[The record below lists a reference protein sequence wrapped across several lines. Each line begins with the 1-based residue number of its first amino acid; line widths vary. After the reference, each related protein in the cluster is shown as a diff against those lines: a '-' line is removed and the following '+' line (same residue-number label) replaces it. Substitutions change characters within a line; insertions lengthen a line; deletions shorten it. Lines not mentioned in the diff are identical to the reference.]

1 MEAKEVIQKILSEA
15 EAQAAAI
22 AAKARQQDEAA
33 AADLNAELAEF
44 DKQTDELAAKA
55 GEEKRARILA
65 AARMAASRE
74 MLAEKRKL
82 MDDLFDAFRN
92 RLDSLPDH
100 EYRALMADLMKKAVL
115 HGDEEVL
122 IGRHE
127 NRIDQGLVDKV
138 NSSLGDKGRLKFS
151 SERADCDKGFIL
163 ARGNVR
169 TNVSVAVLIEQA
181 RTEIENKLAARLFH

>member
-15 EAQAAAI
+15 EAQATAI
-22 AAKARQQDEAA
+22 AAKARQQDDAA
-33 AADLNAELAEF
+33 VSELNTELAEF
-44 DKQTDELAAKA
+44 NRQTDELAMKA
-55 GEEKRARILA
+55 GEEKKARILA

-74 MLAEKRKL
+74 MLAEKRQL
-82 MDDLFDAFRN
+82 MDELFDAFRK
-92 RLDSLPDH
+92 RLDSIPDH

-122 IGRHE
+122 VGRDEH
-127 NRIDQGLVDKV
+127 RIDQGLVNEV

-151 SERADCDKGFIL
+151 SKRANCDKGFVL
-163 ARGNVR
+163 ARGDVR